1 MEIVNTL
8 QNDLERNIS
17 CLREIM
23 GIQFGAEVDRNLEES
38 IKNKVE
44 KFSSTLKDFEFE
56 LLVIKRLMMLK
67 SKFGGGE

>member
-17 CLREIM
+17 CLKEIM
-23 GIQFGAEVDRNLEES
+23 DIRFVSEVDRNLQES

-44 KFSSTLKDFEFE
+44 KFTSTLKDFELE

-67 SKFGGGE
+67 SRFGG